1 MKLLGG
7 KTVNELIHSL
17 QILEYFKENFS
28 ETIRFLGLKFT
39 EMTNVFFF
47 SIFRSVI
54 LLASSDDERRMLMRQ
69 KDVNKDSPIYMSSNF
84 GGTYQD
90 NSELMQQD
98 GRGKKTANLV

>member
-1 MKLLGG
+1 MLGG
-7 KTVNELIHSL
+7 KTVNEFMHSL
-17 QILEYFKENFS
+17 QILGFFKENFS

-39 EMTNVFFF
+39 EMTEVVFFF
-47 SIFRSVI
+47 SIFRGVI
-54 LLASSDDERRMLMRQ
+54 LLASSDDERRILMRQ
-69 KDVNKDSPIYMSSNF
+69 KYVNKDLPIYMSSIF

>member
-39 EMTNVFFF
+39 EMTKFFF
-47 SIFRSVI
+47 SVFRSVI
-54 LLASSDDERRMLMRQ
+54 LLASSDDERHMLMSQ
-69 KDVNKDSPIYMSSNF
+69 KDVNKDSPVYMSSIF
-84 GGTYQD
+84 WGTYQD

-98 GRGKKTANLV
+98 GRGQKTANLL